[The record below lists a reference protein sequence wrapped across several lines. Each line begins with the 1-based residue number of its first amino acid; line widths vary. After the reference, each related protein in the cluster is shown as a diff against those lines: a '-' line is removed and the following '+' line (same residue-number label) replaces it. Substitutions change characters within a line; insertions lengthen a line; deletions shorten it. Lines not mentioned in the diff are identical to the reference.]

1 MEQSLV
7 YIVDDDPDM
16 RDSLRWLMKTVGIRA
31 ETFASATEFLRDFT
45 PNGPGCVILDVRMPG
60 TSGLDLFEQLVARGE
75 GMPVIFITAH
85 ADVPMA
91 VRAMK
96 SGAVEFVEK
105 PFNRQTLL
113 DKVQRASRMTASAAG
128 GWPRARSSG
137 RFRRLT
143 DKEREVLELIKE
155 GRPNKEIASQLQITP
170 RAVELRRS
178 SLMRKLGVRSLIELL
193 RLAVVRET
201 GLEDVGI
208 RAETMSGRRPAAWR
222 SSAAD
227 DAPPSNE
234 RIPRVRR
241 PQPPPAC
248 LDRRHTRLTL
258 GRTLNLESMRLTLR
272 FCAGATGNRNE
283 PSCFRSDSPRPG
295 VLRRI
300 PARALLSPAL
310 RGRRPAPL
318 PPAALRPPSINR
330 AIEAPSAIPRPDPDV
345 VPERVS

>member
-16 RDSLRWLMKTVGIRA
+16 RDSLRWLLKTVGIRA
-31 ETFASATEFLRDFT
+31 QTFASAAEFLRDFT

-60 TSGLDLFEQLVARGE
+60 TSGLDLFEELVARGD
-75 GMPVIFITAH
+75 GLPVIFITAH

-113 DKVQRASRMTASAAG
+113 DKVQRAIKDDSERRSRMTA
-128 GWPRARSSG
+128 RANLSR
-137 RFRRLT
+137 RFQQLT

-193 RLAVVRET
+193 RLMVVQE
-201 GLEDVGI
+201 
-208 RAETMSGRRPAAWR
+208 
-222 SSAAD
+222 
-227 DAPPSNE
+227 
-234 RIPRVRR
+234 
-241 PQPPPAC
+241 
-248 LDRRHTRLTL
+248 
-258 GRTLNLESMRLTLR
+258 
-272 FCAGATGNRNE
+272 AG
-283 PSCFRSDSPRPG
+283 
-295 VLRRI
+295 
-300 PARALLSPAL
+300 
-310 RGRRPAPL
+310 
-318 PPAALRPPSINR
+318 
-330 AIEAPSAIPRPDPDV
+330 
-345 VPERVS
+345 